1 MKGKRYPKEFKEQLI
16 QEAQEIGNVLQ
27 VAKRHEISPRSCT
40 AGLANQKAWQHTS
53 GLFTWFQIKSG

>member
-27 VAKRHEISPRSCT
+27 VAKTP
-40 AGLANQKAWQHTS
+40 
-53 GLFTWFQIKSG
+53 